1 MVMHTG
7 QVFRR
12 MLEPTHRFLNARYLV
27 AYLVGYLVAA
37 CCGGAIL
44 RLLGR
49 QMLVRAVWQRNE
61 TCAKPNQHAILID
74 TSSQATLMCQLF
86 KQVRTP

>member
-1 MVMHTG
+1 MVIHTG

-12 MLEPTHRFLNARYLV
+12 MLERAHLSIGARYLV

-37 CCGGAIL
+37 CSGAAIL
-44 RLLGR
+44 QLLDR
-49 QMLVRAVWQRNE
+49 HMPERALWQRNE
-61 TCAKPNQHAILID
+61 TCTKPTQHDILIY